1 MLCFHKAGGK
11 EHGEAVEVV
20 EDEAVGGESVAEPGR
35 DAAAGIA
42 DIDVEAVEAPLAPGE
57 GVVEIELEVCGEQL
71 KLPWSTA
78 VPSSWIFH

>member
-20 EDEAVGGESVAEPGR
+20 D
-35 DAAAGIA
+35 IH
-42 DIDVEAVEAPLAPGE
+42 IDVDVDVE
-57 GVVEIELEVCGEQL
+57 ELEVCGEQL

-78 VPSSWIFH
+78 VPISWIFH